1 MAARVALETEP
12 NTEPRNPTPDA
23 RVALK
28 QIDVGVASTINQ
40 LDVILLEGDAGVRCT
55 VLGSWVRCWVL
66 F

>member
-1 MAARVALETEP
+1 MATRGELKTEP

-23 RVALK
+23 HVHLE

-40 LDVILLEGDAGVRCT
+40 SDVILLEGDAGVQCT
-55 VLGSWVRCWVL
+55 VLGSWVWCWVL